1 MAAQQAAVV
10 QSEGEGDH
18 HTEKFVCGAANVCI
32 VLVPWEP
39 EDPGP
44 HQVYLA
50 MEPGEPY
57 TAGELS
63 EQFDVTRHTIHNRL
77 ETLVDMGEVRRKKH
91 APNRVTYWVPV

>member
-44 HQVYLA
+44 VSI
-50 MEPGEPY
+50 P
-57 TAGELS
+57 
-63 EQFDVTRHTIHNRL
+63 V
-77 ETLVDMGEVRRKKH
+77 
-91 APNRVTYWVPV
+91 WVFGPSRQGVNIRP

>member
-1 MAAQQAAVV
+1 MRMAAQQAAVIREE
-10 QSEGEGDH
+10 SYI
-18 HTEKFVCGAANVCI
+18 HTENFTHAAVDPSV

-39 EDPGP
+39 EEPGP

-63 EQFDVTRHTIHNRL
+63 EEFDVTRHTIQSRL
-77 ETLVDMGEVRRKKH
+77 ESLVEMEEVRRKKH